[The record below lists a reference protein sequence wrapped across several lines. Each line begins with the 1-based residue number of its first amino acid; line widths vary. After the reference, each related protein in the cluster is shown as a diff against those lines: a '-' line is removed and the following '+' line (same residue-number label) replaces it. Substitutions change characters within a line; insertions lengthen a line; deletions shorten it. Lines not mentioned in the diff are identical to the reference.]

1 LEEKKFM
8 AKADVSRIT
17 FDSNSMEA
25 EMKSYSSQISV
36 KVLETERKNLFDEV
50 EILKKALSEFKSAKI
65 EVVSK
70 EEKSK
75 IQKERVRYVKE
86 WRKYKRIANE
96 MISAIVENCN
106 MTKATVCVSLII
118 QNYLKDFI

>member
-1 LEEKKFM
+1 M